1 MSASSSADRAPTQT
15 LQIPRRLDRGAALSL
30 AAELQARRG
39 APISLKGTEVEQ
51 LGAFGLQSLLVAQR
65 SWEMDGVPFRILG
78 ASDAM
83 KADLATM
90 GVQPDLLAMEE
101 EA

>member
-1 MSASSSADRAPTQT
+1 MSANSSADHAPTQT
-15 LQIPRRLDRGAALSL
+15 LQLPRRLDRGSALSL

-39 APISLKGTEVEQ
+39 APISLKGAEVEQ
-51 LGAFGLQSLLVAQR
+51 LGAFGLQALLVAQA
-65 SWEMDGVPFRILG
+65 SWERDGAAFRIFE

-83 KADLATM
+83 KADLETM
-90 GVQPDLLAMEE
+90 GVQPDLLKLEE